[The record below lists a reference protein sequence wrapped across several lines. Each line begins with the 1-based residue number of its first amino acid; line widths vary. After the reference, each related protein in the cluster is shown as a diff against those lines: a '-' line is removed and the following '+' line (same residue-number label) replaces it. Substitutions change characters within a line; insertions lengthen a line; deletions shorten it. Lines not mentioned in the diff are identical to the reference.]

1 MRVLRLLS
9 HDYFA
14 VLCVCVCVCV
24 CVFTLSCL
32 NNGNKKKE
40 RRAKYEK
47 SDLSRDAMQLLLAQA
62 C

>member
-1 MRVLRLLS
+1 MTILLS
-9 HDYFA
+9 CSGLA
-14 VLCVCVCVCV
+14 VDLSICVCV